1 MRRVSTKLWTPSLC
15 VEAYNKTLFYC
26 IITHPHLIS
35 HPPPTKKQP
44 APQQKSSH
52 QMVAALL
59 WTQRGMIPRPSD
71 YESAALTN

>member
-1 MRRVSTKLWTPSLC
+1 MRRVSTKLWTPSLF

-26 IITHPHLIS
+26 IITHTHLIS
-35 HPPPTKKQP
+35 HPPHNKKN
-44 APQQKSSH
+44 SH